1 MGEVEMQRRVRI
13 VLFEG
18 FEVLD
23 VFGPVE
29 LFGQLP
35 ERYRLAWVSP
45 EPGPVRSA
53 QGVEVMAT
61 ESLDEAVP
69 ADIVLVPG
77 GAWGRAGWSGIA
89 DSSSGSHLGPRVRRW
104 SPRCAPAPRCWPPP
118 ACGGLPGDVEQEGL
132 RVGIRSW
139 PGRHMAPEGALGA

>member
-1 MGEVEMQRRVRI
+1 MGEVEMQRRVGI
-13 VLFEG
+13 VLFDG
-18 FEVLD
+18 SEVLD

-35 ERYRLAWVSP
+35 DRYRLAWVAP

-77 GAWGRAGWSGIA
+77 VHGDAQAGR
-89 DSSSGSHLGPRVRRW
+89 GSRIPRAARILVLGCVDGHLGVHRIRGAGRR
-104 SPRCAPAPRCWPPP
+104 RPA
-118 ACGGLPGDVEQEGL
+118 GGLPGDVEQEGL